1 MCQWRIWEKRV
12 IPENPRDFKG
22 YNKEEPAKRKAEA
35 LYKATSTVQFQ
46 QGGIK
51 NRHKLKGKKGD
62 ATLDKKEASQKGRQN
77 SQATSYEN
85 ISSIN

>member
-35 LYKATSTVQFQ
+35 LYKATSTVQF
-46 QGGIK
+46 
-51 NRHKLKGKKGD
+51 
-62 ATLDKKEASQKGRQN
+62 
-77 SQATSYEN
+77 
-85 ISSIN
+85 